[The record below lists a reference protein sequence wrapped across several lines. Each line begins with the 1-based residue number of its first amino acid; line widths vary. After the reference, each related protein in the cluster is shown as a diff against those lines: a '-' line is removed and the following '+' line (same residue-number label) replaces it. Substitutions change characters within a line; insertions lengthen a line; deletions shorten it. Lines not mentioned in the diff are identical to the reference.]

1 MTKEDLKFLEEI
13 EREFEEMGYIITEP
27 SEEEISQF
35 DPARIFDE
43 DYSIPW
49 ERKDIQWKNGGVR
62 VYRKILTLEDVLDD
76 LLVFFAKEVKAIKGQ
91 KVQVIMDGV
100 RFKVP
105 YTANKNDL
113 KKSIT
118 VEFFK
123 AWTQFQ
129 YKLNVVFETES
140 FTQWYDGIGATK
152 SLSFNWEEWYE
163 TYQSIYPIEIRQN
176 GALMADLIGRTLVWW
191 NSPRGEGNLNAL
203 MTQQRSSRW
212 GWAMALAR
220 TVTRSSR
227 EALEEA
233 VKLLQASWYDL
244 KKYQ

>member
-1 MTKEDLKFLEEI
+1 MNVEDEKFLEEL
-13 EREFEEMGYIITEP
+13 EREFAKMGYVITEP

-91 KVQVIMDGV
+91 KVQVIMDGA

-123 AWTQFQ
+123 SWTQFQ
-129 YKLNVVFETES
+129 YSFNVVFETEA
-140 FTQWYDGIGATK
+140 FTTWFEGIRRTN
-152 SLSFNWEEWYE
+152 LPSFNWEKWYE
-163 TYQSIYPIEIRQN
+163 YYHNISQIAIRP
-176 GALMADLIGRTLVWW
+176 AVVIMADMIARTIIWW
-191 NSPRGEGNLNAL
+191 HSPRGEQNFKVLRS
-203 MTQQRSSRW
+203 QQRSSRW
-212 GWAMALAR
+212 AWAVALAR
-220 TVTRSSR
+220 TVTQSSK
-227 EALEEA
+227 AAMEEA
-233 VKLLQASWYDL
+233 AKMVEISWYDI
-244 KKYQ
+244 KKY